1 MDFFLGVQLHFTIN
15 LKKLYFFIAIKPGL
29 RICRRF
35 QLPRRP
41 RRGKLNTYRAANAL
55 CPTQMNGGA
64 TMKRL
69 STSFP
74 VGDAPLDEYPRPQM
88 VRAQWQNLNGLW
100 QYAVTESPEQPA
112 VWQGGIRVPFAPESA
127 LSGVE
132 KPVLPG
138 QTLWYFRTFSI
149 NGYDAAKRT
158 LLHFGAVDYAC
169 TVFVNGREAGG
180 HTGGY
185 CPFTLDITSFVRA
198 AENELTVA
206 VTDDTDKGDAP
217 RGKQVLHPK
226 GIWYTAVTGIWQTV
240 WLEQVDSAHFTSVH
254 FIPSLDSVEVFV
266 QASESG
272 SVCMEVL
279 EEDSCITAHT
289 FTAGGSQTVSFEAP
303 RLWTPEQPFLYRVR
317 LSLLRA
323 GRETDRVESYFGL
336 RTFAVQP
343 DENGTPYFLLNGRPY
358 FQKGL
363 LDQGYWP
370 DGLYTAPSDEAL
382 RRDIEQ
388 AKALGFNMLR
398 KHIKVEPARWYY
410 HCDTMGMLVWQ
421 DMPSGAAYPGD
432 LLAVALPNIGVQVS
446 DKKHKRFKRE
456 NTAARLQFT
465 KELKEMVEALT
476 DAVCIC
482 TWVPFN
488 EGWGQFDAAAAT
500 ALLWTLDPTR
510 PVDHASGWHDQ
521 GAGDYKSIHKYIFK
535 VRPPHPDG
543 RAFALT
549 EYGGYSQV
557 LDGHVWDK
565 ENSFGYRMY
574 PDKAALT
581 AAYRKLHEEQILPL
595 LKKGLCVSIYTQLTD
610 VELEVNGLF
619 TYDRAV
625 CKLDEAVV
633 KEINQKLVL

>member
-1 MDFFLGVQLHFTIN
+1 
-15 LKKLYFFIAIKPGL
+15 
-29 RICRRF
+29 
-35 QLPRRP
+35 
-41 RRGKLNTYRAANAL
+41 
-55 CPTQMNGGA
+55 
-64 TMKRL
+64 MKRL

-74 VGDAPLDEYPRPQM
+74 VGDTPLDEYPRPQM

-266 QASESG
+266 QTSESG

-410 HCDTMGMLVWQ
+410 HCDTMGMLVC
-421 DMPSGAAYPGD
+421 P
-432 LLAVALPNIGVQVS
+432 
-446 DKKHKRFKRE
+446 
-456 NTAARLQFT
+456 AARLT
-465 KELKEMVEALT
+465 PG
-476 DAVCIC
+476 IC
-482 TWVPFN
+482 LPWPCRIS
-488 EGWGQFDAAAAT
+488 AYRY
-500 ALLWTLDPTR
+500 PIKSTR
-510 PVDHASGWHDQ
+510 GSSV
-521 GAGDYKSIHKYIFK
+521 KI
-535 VRPPHPDG
+535 PP
-543 RAFALT
+543 RAF
-549 EYGGYSQV
+549 SSP
-557 LDGHVWDK
+557 K
-565 ENSFGYRMY
+565 N
-574 PDKAALT
+574 
-581 AAYRKLHEEQILPL
+581 
-595 LKKGLCVSIYTQLTD
+595 
-610 VELEVNGLF
+610 
-619 TYDRAV
+619 
-625 CKLDEAVV
+625 
-633 KEINQKLVL
+633 

>member
-1 MDFFLGVQLHFTIN
+1 
-15 LKKLYFFIAIKPGL
+15 
-29 RICRRF
+29 
-35 QLPRRP
+35 
-41 RRGKLNTYRAANAL
+41 
-55 CPTQMNGGA
+55 
-64 TMKRL
+64 MKRL

-74 VGDAPLDEYPRPQM
+74 VGDTPLDEYPRPQM

-266 QASESG
+266 QTSESG

-521 GAGDYKSIHKYIFK
+521 GVSDVKSLHVYFK
-535 VRPPHPDG
+535 PYRFKPDKKG
-543 RAFALT
+543 RAVVLSEF
-549 EYGGYSQV
+549 GGYNLPV
-557 LDGHVWDK
+557 AGHTWNAK
-565 ENSFGYRMY
+565 NFGYKGY
-574 PDKAALT
+574 QTPEALGEAVKTLYETQIVPACKSGLAAD
-581 AAYRKLHEEQILPL
+581 
-595 LKKGLCVSIYTQLTD
+595 VYTQLSD
-610 VELEVNGLF
+610 VEDEVNGF
-619 TYDRAV
+619 VTYDRRV
-625 CKLDEAVV
+625 EKLPEALMRAIAREL
-633 KEINQKLVL
+633 KGN

>member
-1 MDFFLGVQLHFTIN
+1 
-15 LKKLYFFIAIKPGL
+15 
-29 RICRRF
+29 
-35 QLPRRP
+35 
-41 RRGKLNTYRAANAL
+41 
-55 CPTQMNGGA
+55 
-64 TMKRL
+64 MKRL

-74 VGDAPLDEYPRPQM
+74 VGDTPLDEYPRPQM

-266 QASESG
+266 QTSESG

-382 RRDIEQ
+382 RLDIEQ

-421 DMPSGAAYPGD
+421 DMPNGGGEYNM
-432 LLAVALPNIGVQVS
+432 VFVTHLPNASDRFARGVS
-446 DKKHKRFKRE
+446 DRHYGIFKRKDGE
-456 NTAARLQFT
+456 GRRQYYTD
-465 KELKEMVEALT
+465 LKNMVSTLYNYPSI
-476 DAVCIC
+476 AV
-482 TWVPFN
+482 WVPFN
-488 EGWGQFDAAAAT
+488 EGWGQFDAAKAT
-500 ALLWTLDPTR
+500 KEVREID
-510 PVDHASGWHDQ
+510 SGRLINEACGWFDQ
-521 GAGDYKSIHKYIFK
+521 GGGDMYSIHNYRHKLK
-535 VRPPHPDG
+535 VKPQQDRVV
-543 RAFALT
+543 ALT
-549 EYGGYSQV
+549 EYGGYAYPVEEHLSCK
-557 LDGHVWDK
+557 K
-565 ENSFGYRMY
+565 EFGYQHYHSTEELTQNYKRLWEEEIY
-574 PDKAALT
+574 PNLQ
-581 AAYRKLHEEQILPL
+581 Y
-595 LKKGLCVSIYTQLTD
+595 GLCSAIYTQTSD
-610 VELEVNGLF
+610 IEEEINGVL
-619 TYDRAV
+619 TYDREIV
-625 CKLDEAVV
+625 KLDEDQV
-633 KEINQKLVL
+633 KEMNDKLYGMFDSLV